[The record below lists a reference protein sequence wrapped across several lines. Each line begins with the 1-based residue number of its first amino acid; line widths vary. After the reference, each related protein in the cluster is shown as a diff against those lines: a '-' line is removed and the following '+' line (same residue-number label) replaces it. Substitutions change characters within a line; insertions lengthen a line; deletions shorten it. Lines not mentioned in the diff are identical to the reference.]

1 MKPIGPNV
9 FDFDTLIDRSSTIS
23 IKWSSSLRQKMY
35 GDSNVIPM
43 GIADMDFK
51 CAPSVVAAI
60 NKRATHET
68 YGYGFSSEAYLDAC
82 VNWQK
87 RRNHWMIESDWIT
100 YIPGINM
107 AIVVAVEMFTEPR
120 EKVIIQSPVYYPY
133 YDYVT
138 YKGRQIAFNPLLN
151 KDGRYETDFS
161 ELEKIASQ
169 KDTRMLI
176 LCSPHNPVGRCW
188 EKDEPKMVHEICERN
203 NVKVVVD
210 EIHSDLILGKNKF
223 IPYATIS
230 ENAADNCI
238 ICTSPSK
245 SFNLAGLLVSDII
258 IPNEKIRKEFRYRM
272 APYYLWPGSFGS
284 VAQIAAYNEGETWL
298 EALLT
303 YLQGNALFLDKFLKE
318 NLPKVQYRVP
328 EATYLAW
335 LDFRAYGFSTQQL
348 KTLIHQKGKVAT
360 DDGTMLGPNGEGD
373 GFHRLNFD
381 CPRGLLEKA
390 LNQIAYAINSSDL
403 KP

>member
-1 MKPIGPNV
+1 MKPIVANV
-9 FDFDTLIDRSSTIS
+9 FDFDTLIDRSNTIS

-35 GDSNVIPM
+35 GDRNVIPM

-51 CAPSVVAAI
+51 CAPSIVEAI
-60 NKRATHET
+60 NKRAAHET
-68 YGYGFSSEAYLDAC
+68 YGYGFSSEEYLEAC

-87 RRNHWMIESDWIT
+87 KRNHWKIEPDWIT
-100 YIPGINM
+100 YTPGINM
-107 AIVVAVEMFTEPR
+107 AIVVAVEMFTEPG

-138 YKGRQIAFNPLLN
+138 YKERQIAFNPLLN
-151 KDGRYETDFS
+151 KDGRYEMDFAG
-161 ELEKIASQ
+161 LEKIASQ
-169 KDTRMLI
+169 KDTKMLI

-188 EKDEPKMVHEICERN
+188 KKEELEMVHEICERN

-210 EIHSDLILGKNKF
+210 EIHSDLILGENKF
-223 IPYATIS
+223 TPYATIS

-258 IPNEKIRKEFRYRM
+258 IPNEEIRKEFRYRM

-284 VAQIAAYNEGETWL
+284 VAQIAAYNEGEAWL
-298 EALLT
+298 EDLLI
-303 YLQGNALFLDKFLKE
+303 YLRNNALFLDKFLKE
-318 NLPKVQYRVP
+318 NLPMVKYRVP

-335 LDFRAYGFSTQQL
+335 LDFRAYGLSTQEL
-348 KTLIHQKGKVAT
+348 KTLIHQKAKVAT
-360 DDGTMLGPNGEGD
+360 DDGTMFGPNGEGD
-373 GFHRLNFD
+373 GFQRLNIA
-381 CPRGLLEKA
+381 CPRSLLEKA
-390 LNQIAYAINSSDL
+390 LNQIANAVNSSNL
-403 KP
+403 KT